1 MHESNYRELAGWNLS
16 ISTSLWQVADDS
28 INSEVSSVLAGV
40 ENSQQNGSIAKI
52 LMLLG
57 FQLAFPALYFA
68 CTSTGCR
75 IELANA
81 AFTMRPQGH
90 MLPLDPMI

>member
-1 MHESNYRELAGWNLS
+1 VPFCLFTDPEFPWIGLTELEAKERGTSCHLAKTLLS
-16 ISTSLWQVADDS
+16 SGQRACLPTSFC
-28 INSEVSSVLAGV
+28 
-40 ENSQQNGSIAKI
+40 
-52 LMLLG
+52 G